1 MAQPYDEIPD
11 RRAIVRRRTLDAA
24 LARLVEDLPDGG
36 VEVRFRA
43 SGMRELA
50 WHLFSWGDQVEIVA
64 PDRLKAMMGE
74 ALQAAQAALDRSR

>member
-1 MAQPYDEIPD
+1 VTPGGAAEA
-11 RRAIVRRRTLDAA
+11 RAWRWHPTQT
-24 LARLVEDLPDGG
+24 VEDRADGG

-64 PDRLKAMMGE
+64 PDRLKAMMRE
-74 ALQAAQAALDRSR
+74 ALEAAQAALDRSR